1 MMDWEIRVGISRRR
15 SIDCGG
21 QDSPPKLKY
30 FIRVVTV
37 CIWVAESLAARE
49 QEIRRVVREFIP

>member
-21 QDSPPKLKY
+21 QHSPKLKY
-30 FIRVVTV
+30 FIWAVTV

-49 QEIRRVVREFIP
+49 QEIRRVVQEFIP